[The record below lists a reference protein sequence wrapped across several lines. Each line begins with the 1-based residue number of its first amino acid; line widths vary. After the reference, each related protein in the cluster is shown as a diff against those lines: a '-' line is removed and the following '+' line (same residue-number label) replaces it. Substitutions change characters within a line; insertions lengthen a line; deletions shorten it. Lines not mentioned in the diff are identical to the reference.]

1 MTLYDRLF
9 QPKKKQGLYGSASY
23 MSDRELRKLFHRKPL
38 GISLDSKKHL
48 KPEFTCLNTLVVAP
62 TGMGKT
68 TMIKGNILQKSAKYP
83 HSFWAVDLASELYR
97 DCHKWIEKQG
107 MINKVINLDDASKSL
122 RFNPLLVAKN
132 TPNGIEDLASLLIQ
146 VQYEGASGGDPYWRD
161 AGESILHL
169 LFLAV
174 TADGQTELPQTLES
188 TYSLLLWFGSQNER
202 LDKFILTHLKG
213 NEKAKDEYKS
223 LVANSGG
230 NSKMLLSIV
239 STAKSAIAKIVNNK
253 TLCEITSSDN
263 FEIHTLRQIP
273 QAVWIQVSETRLSN
287 SGVKAMLS
295 IINTF
300 LFSQCILDSPKDGGN
315 QLDTHCYIDEAGAY
329 FCLGLDVLICQV
341 RKHKISIQLF
351 VQEIDQLKIYGASQF
366 KTLINN
372 CLNKCFFGS
381 VSNETASWASSLV
394 GNDTKEVFDRPIGVP
409 LISAQEIKNLPR
421 NEMLYIHKA
430 KAKILKLRPW
440 YKQWRLKKRTQL

>member
-1 MTLYDRLF
+1 MSFYNKLF
-9 QPKKKQGLYGSASY
+9 NIKSNEGLYGSASL
-23 MSDRELRKLFHRKPL
+23 MTNRELRNLFHRKPQ

-62 TGMGKT
+62 TGAGKSS
-68 TMIKGNILQKSAKYP
+68 MLKGNILQKTAKYP
-83 HSFWAVDLASELYR
+83 HSFWAVDLSSELYR
-97 DCHKWIEKQG
+97 DCHKWTEKQG
-107 MINKVINLDDASKSL
+107 MINKIINLDDASKSL

-174 TADGQTELPQTLES
+174 TADGQSELPQTLES
-188 TYSLLLWFGSQNER
+188 VYSLLLWFGAQNER
-202 LDKFILTHLKG
+202 LDKFILTHLRG

-223 LVANSGG
+223 LVANSGE
-230 NSKMLLSIV
+230 NSKMLLSVV
-239 STAKSAIAKIVNNK
+239 STAKSAIAKITNNK

-273 QAVWIQVSETRLSN
+273 QSIWIQVSEYRLGN

-300 LFSQCILDSPKDGGN
+300 LFSQCIMDSPKDGGS
-315 QLDTHCYIDEAGAY
+315 QLDIHCYIDEGGAY
-329 FCLGLDVLICQV
+329 ICKGLDVLVSQV
-341 RKHKISIQLF
+341 RKHKISIQIF
-351 VQEIDQLKIYGASQF
+351 VQEIEQLKIYGQSQF
-366 KTLINN
+366 KVLINN
-372 CLNKCFFGS
+372 CINKCFFGS
-381 VSNETASWASSLV
+381 VSNESADWASSLI
-394 GNDTKEVFDRPIGVP
+394 GDETREVLERPIGIR
-409 LISAQEIKNLPR
+409 LLSAQQIRNLPPH
-421 NEMLYIHKA
+421 EMLFIHKS
-430 KAKILKLRPW
+430 KAAILKLRPW
-440 YKQWRLKKRTQL
+440 YTQRVLKKRSQL

>member
-23 MSDRELRKLFHRKPL
+23 MGERQLRKLFHRKPL

-68 TMIKGNILQKSAKYP
+68 TMIKGNILQKTAKYP
-83 HSFWAVDLASELYR
+83 HTFWAVDLASELYR

-146 VQYEGASGGDPYWRD
+146 VQYQGTSGGDPFWRD
-161 AGESILHL
+161 AGESILNL

-174 TADGQTELPQTLES
+174 TADGQIELPQTLES
-188 TYSLLLWFGSQNER
+188 VYSMLLWFGAQNER
-202 LDKFILTHLKG
+202 LDRFILTHLRG
-213 NEKAKDEYKS
+213 DEKAKDEYKS
-223 LVANSGG
+223 LVANSGE
-230 NSKMLLSIV
+230 NSKMLLSVV

-253 TLCEITSSDN
+253 TLCTITSGND
-263 FEIHTLRQIP
+263 FEIHTIRQIP
-273 QAVWIQVSETRLSN
+273 QAIWIQVSEHRLGN

-300 LFSQCILDSPKDGGN
+300 LFSQCIMDSPKDGGS
-315 QLDTHCYIDEAGAY
+315 QLDIHCYIDEAGAY
-329 FCLGLDVLICQV
+329 YCQNLDVLICQV

-351 VQEIDQLKIYGASQF
+351 VQAIEQLKIYGEAQF
-366 KTLINN
+366 KVLISN

-381 VSNETASWASSLV
+381 VSNETAQWASSLV

-409 LISAQEIKNLPR
+409 LISAQELKNLPR
-421 NEMLYIHKA
+421 NKILFLHKS
-430 KAKILKLRPW
+430 KATILKLRPW
-440 YKQWRLKKRTQL
+440 YRQYRLKRRTQL